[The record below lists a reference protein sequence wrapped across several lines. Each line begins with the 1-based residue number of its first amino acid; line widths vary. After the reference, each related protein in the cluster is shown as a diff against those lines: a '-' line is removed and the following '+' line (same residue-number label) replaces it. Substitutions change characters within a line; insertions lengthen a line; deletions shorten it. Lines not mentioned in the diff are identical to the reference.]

1 MANVDVNVAVT
12 VDVANRQAAG
22 GASSASVALPSS
34 LTLKD
39 AQTVLASL
47 RESFAAS
54 SGDTWRIDASPVAQL
69 DTSALAV
76 LLECARMAA
85 GAKRKLE
92 IVNAPARMSDLAHL
106 YGVDGLLGVDAAPF
120 EPAANVGE
128 SKPADIPVVPILR

>member
-1 MANVDVNVAVT
+1 MT
-12 VDVANRQAAG
+12 V
-22 GASSASVALPSS
+22 LPAS

-39 AQTVLASL
+39 AQAVLETL
-47 RESFAAS
+47 RQSFAAE

-106 YGVDGLLGVDAAPF
+106 YGVDGLLGVAADEF
-120 EPAANVGE
+120 KPAANVGE
-128 SKPADIPVVPILR
+128 SQAPEIPVVPILR